1 MTTQQPVLWIST
13 ITSKQQ
19 GSLRS
24 RTLFPAAP
32 RSTTSPA
39 LSNTVCNPPS
49 SLPRMGEFA
58 TSLMVVPCTVASSC
72 TPRPSTSI
80 AAMTSCAEP
89 ISSMTIASGVWF
101 CTASSIVRCCCARTG
116 TIMRRASPI
125 AAWGMSPLPAIS
137 LLVSTISTRFVL
149 AKKQAQSR
157 RRVVL
162 PAPGQPT
169 SSTLL
174 PCSSSLCSSRYM
186 PGTLLPRRNVSPITT
201 PDRLSLRDTRCR
213 VLSMPA
219 RLSASENEPT
229 AAVTSAR
236 SAALTRT
243 SISSRSISK
252 KPWEAGQ

>member
-24 RTLFPAAP
+24 RTLFLASP
-32 RSTTSPA
+32 RCTTSPA
-39 LSNTVCNPPS
+39 DSTTVWVSPS
-49 SLPRMGEFA
+49 SFPRMSELH
-58 TSLMVVPCTVASSC
+58 TSLRVVPCTVASSC
-72 TPRPSTSI
+72 TPRPFMSL
-80 AAMTSCAEP
+80 AAITSCAEP
-89 ISSMTIASGVWF
+89 ISSITIAWGVWF
-101 CTASSIVRCCCARTG
+101 CTASSIVMCCCLRSG
-116 TIMRRASPI
+116 TIMRRARPM
-125 AAWGMSPLPAIS
+125 AGWEMSPLPAIS
-137 LLVSTISTRFVL
+137 LLVSTISTRLVN

-186 PGTLLPRRNVSPITT
+186 PGTLLPRRNVSPITS
-201 PDRLSLRDTRCR
+201 PDRFSLRDTRCR

-219 RLSASENEPT
+219 RLSASENGPT